1 MHAEF
6 LLPDGSVG
14 KDVTVFGADMRS
26 SVHIDNKGKHI
37 FIFGERS
44 IQGLDDITLTAEAKY
59 PINFTQ
65 LRKRLVLSLYYSG
78 SNSFLFVNARKIYQF
93 KAKYSKIKD
102 NTLCLGNI
110 SKDFTIN
117 DMEKKKKLKGSV
129 TFFVLILI
137 LLILAM
143 F

>member
-1 MHAEF
+1 MLIQINKYILVM
-6 LLPDGSVG
+6 LLHSICMQNFCYL
-14 KDVTVFGADMRS
+14 TVAWCQYFWSWYEIICA
-26 SVHIDNKGKHI
+26 IDNKGKHI

-59 PINFTQ
+59 SINFTQ

-78 SNSFLFVNARKIYQF
+78 SNSFLFVNARKIYKF
-93 KAKYSKIKD
+93 KEKYSKIKD

-117 DMEKKKKLKGSV
+117 DMEKKKN
-129 TFFVLILI
+129 
-137 LLILAM
+137 
-143 F
+143 